1 MSLYIHEDNLTF
13 KLKAEIQLHT
23 SDMER
28 LPRQS
33 SGVRQPQ
40 CSLAACVKHSVL
52 SSKSEHGVRARGE
65 LVGRG

>member
-1 MSLYIHEDNLTF
+1 MPLYIHEDNLTF

-28 LPRQS
+28 QS
-33 SGVRQPQ
+33 SGVIQPQ